1 MNILVVLVVCF
12 GVSQAATNSV
22 YDLRCGSGSCLLAS
36 RKDGEEGQVK
46 VSRTV
51 CVDDGCSS
59 SLVMSDSK
67 HLFECQFDFGVSKG
81 VNNINRPHGQCEKL
95 SDTPVGEA
103 LVRLAL
109 NEIADEFSASL
120 AAGGD
125 ESDEEEK
132 DGDKRRQLPFE
143 TLNYGKRSS
152 GSQRCEC
159 ATSDNS
165 GSNSYSKRHE
175 HKHKHKLPFD
185 SVLIGKRSL
194 PFETLN
200 YGKRNDYIPVDAY
213 FLGKRGDD

>member
-1 MNILVVLVVCF
+1 MF
-12 GVSQAATNSV
+12 HFF
-22 YDLRCGSGSCLLAS
+22 
-36 RKDGEEGQVK
+36 K
-46 VSRTV
+46 
-51 CVDDGCSS
+51 
-59 SLVMSDSK
+59 DSK
-67 HLFECQFDFGVSKG
+67 HLFECQFDFGVNKG

-125 ESDEEEK
+125 ESEEEEK

-159 ATSDNS
+159 ATLDNS